1 MIQLLS
7 LYNQIDAK
15 DQRYFESKVE
25 VQSVQKGEFLL
36 MDGQIQDRLFLVREG
51 LHMLYLDR
59 DDKRQV
65 IDFAYRNRFCADLHS
80 FTNQVESSF
89 CIECMQDSQVESIS
103 YEDLNHV
110 LDGYPSIQK
119 AYRILLERVYTA
131 LLERKLDL
139 GLLTIQERFNQV
151 IASRPELFTLV
162 PHKYIASYLN
172 IDATNFSKLYN
183 ACAGK
188 LIFQ

>member
-1 MIQLLS
+1 
-7 LYNQIDAK
+7 
-15 DQRYFESKVE
+15 
-25 VQSVQKGEFLL
+25 
-36 MDGQIQDRLFLVREG
+36 
-51 LHMLYLDR
+51 MLYMDR

-65 IDFAYRNRFCADLHS
+65 IDFAYRNRFCVDLHS